1 MAFTGY
7 AVLIAAL
14 SGAAALTPVAD
25 SDIWWHLSAGRE
37 MLRTGAILRSDP
49 FSLGALGRPWIDVH
63 WLFQLASYG
72 GFRLG
77 GLGALVV
84 AKALL
89 VAAGAVGLLAA
100 VRRALARPGAPDD
113 GVVSAGS
120 ALLVIALPASLLAAR
135 HLLLVRPVIFSLV
148 FLALFLWV
156 LERYRAEGNPRLLL
170 ALPLAQVVWANCQGL
185 SALGPALVAAYA
197 AGGGL
202 GRLTGRRELPAGGE
216 RWLVAALGVCLLA
229 GLATPFGLAGALLP
243 LRLLARVTPGA
254 DNVFSA
260 EIAENVPPFVLERVA
275 PGQMAPLVAVM
286 AIAAVSF
293 LVARP
298 LLWGRVLATLAFA
311 GLALMANRNVLLF
324 FWVAIPLAAMNAAPA
339 VAGGLQRLQ
348 KYAAGLGAPA
358 GFAVAVALV
367 ATGLG
372 LAVRAETPLDQPA
385 PFRVPAASA
394 RLIAAHRPGEGRVFA
409 ADHYGGY
416 LIWSLYPRARPY
428 IDTRL
433 VLRTGDEYAEFL
445 GLLDHPER
453 WGPFAERNGFDHVVL
468 PTAYPDRYLGLI
480 QHLYASTDWRLIH
493 TDGSETL
500 FARTPAS
507 ASTTPVDLGSRA
519 VTERVLAE
527 IHNRYAGQPTVAAAA
542 RLHLARLQLAVGQP
556 DEALHVLALAP
567 EQDAQAALLR
577 ARCLLVQGR
586 ADDAAALVDG
596 VLAHEHDLV
605 AGHTLRAIIA
615 LGRGRTAEALPSLR
629 RALQLDPY
637 DAEARALLDRLECGD
652 AALI

>member
-1 MAFTGY
+1 M
-7 AVLIAAL
+7 
-14 SGAAALTPVAD
+14 
-25 SDIWWHLSAGRE
+25 
-37 MLRTGAILRSDP
+37 
-49 FSLGALGRPWIDVH
+49 
-63 WLFQLASYG
+63 
-72 GFRLG
+72 
-77 GLGALVV
+77 
-84 AKALL
+84 
-89 VAAGAVGLLAA
+89 
-100 VRRALARPGAPDD
+100 
-113 GVVSAGS
+113 
-120 ALLVIALPASLLAAR
+120 IALPAALLAAR

-286 AIAAVSF
+286 LAAAVSF

-298 LLWGRVLATLAFA
+298 LVWGRVLATLAFA

-339 VAGGLQRLQ
+339 VAGGLARGCGSTPPGWAPPAGVRRGRGAGGDGAGPGGAGRD
-348 KYAAGLGAPA
+348 AAGSAGAVPRA
-358 GFAVAVALV
+358 RGVA
-367 ATGLG
+367 
-372 LAVRAETPLDQPA
+372 R
-385 PFRVPAASA
+385 RIAAD
-394 RLIAAHRPGEGRVFA
+394 IAAHPGQGRVFA

-416 LIWSLYPRARPY
+416 LIWALYPRARPY

-433 VLRTGDEYAEFL
+433 VLRTADEYAEFL

-453 WGPFAERNGFDHVVL
+453 WAAVR
-468 PTAYPDRYLGLI
+468 R
-480 QHLYASTDWRLIH
+480 
-493 TDGSETL
+493 
-500 FARTPAS
+500 ART
-507 ASTTPVDLGSRA
+507 ASTTSCCPR
-519 VTERVLAE
+519 
-527 IHNRYAGQPTVAAAA
+527 PT
-542 RLHLARLQLAVGQP
+542 P
-556 DEALHVLALAP
+556 
-567 EQDAQAALLR
+567 
-577 ARCLLVQGR
+577 
-586 ADDAAALVDG
+586 
-596 VLAHEHDLV
+596 
-605 AGHTLRAIIA
+605 IA
-615 LGRGRTAEALPSLR
+615 TWA
-629 RALQLDPY
+629 
-637 DAEARALLDRLECGD
+637 
-652 AALI
+652 

>member
-1 MAFTGY
+1 
-7 AVLIAAL
+7 V
-14 SGAAALTPVAD
+14 AALTPVAD

-37 MLRTGAILRSDP
+37 MIRTGAILRSDP

-72 GFRLG
+72 GFRAG
-77 GLGALVV
+77 GLGALVA
-84 AKALL
+84 AKAVL
-89 VAAGAVGLLAA
+89 VAAGAVGLLAG
-100 VRRALARPGAPDD
+100 VRRALGGPERAAD
-113 GVVSAGS
+113 GSTTAGS
-120 ALLVIALPASLLAAR
+120 ALLVMALPAALLSAR
-135 HLLLVRPVIFSLV
+135 HLLLVRPVILSLV

-156 LERYRAEGNPRLLL
+156 LERYRTEGDPRLLL
-170 ALPLAQVVWANCQGL
+170 ALPVAQVVWANVQGL

-216 RWLVAALGVCLLA
+216 RWLLATLGACLLA

-243 LRLLARVTPGA
+243 LRLLARVAPGA
-254 DNVFSA
+254 DNVFSS
-260 EIAENVPPFVLERVA
+260 EIAENVPPFVLERVM

-286 AIAAVSF
+286 LAAALSF

-298 LLWGRVLATLAFA
+298 LIWGRVLATLAFA

-324 FWVAIPLAAMNAAPA
+324 FWVALPLAAMNAGPA
-339 VAGGLQRLQ
+339 VASGLARLRRH
-348 KYAAGLGAPA
+348 AAGMGPPA
-358 GFAVAVALV
+358 AFAIAVALV

-372 LAVRAETPLDQPA
+372 LAVRAETPLGEPA
-385 PFRVPAASA
+385 PFRAPEASA
-394 RLIAAHRPGEGRVFA
+394 QRIAADIDADIAANSGQGRIFA

-416 LIWSLYPRARPY
+416 LIWALYPRARPY

-433 VLRTGDEYAEFL
+433 VLRTADEYAEFL

-453 WGPFAERNGFDHVVL
+453 WRSFADKNRFDYLVL

-480 QHLYASTDWRLIH
+480 QHLHASSDWRLIH

-500 FARTPAS
+500 FARADSPAG
-507 ASTTPVDLGSRA
+507 ATPVDLGSRT
-519 VTERVLAE
+519 VTDGILDELERR
-527 IHNRYAGQPTVAAAA
+527 HAGQPEVAVAA
-542 RLHLARLQLAVGQP
+542 RLHLARLQLAVGEP
-556 DEALHVLALAP
+556 DEALHVLEAAP
-567 EQDAQAALLR
+567 GHDAQVALLR

-586 ADDAAALVDG
+586 TDDAASIVTGLLERDPQ
-596 VLAHEHDLV
+596 LV
-605 AGHTLRAIIA
+605 AGHTLQAIIA
-615 LGRGRTAEALPSLR
+615 LGRGRTADALPPLR

-637 DAEARALLDRLECGD
+637 DAEARALLDRLE
-652 AALI
+652 AAAPGR